1 MARRELR
8 GEGTARG
15 AALGTARVI
24 YPLDF
29 AVVSDPIARHE
40 VPGELARVET
50 AIARARAELD
60 AVRKRL
66 RGPLKREIG
75 EFVDAHALIL
85 DDAEFADGI
94 RTGIIEHRLNAEAAL
109 KAHRD
114 QLLEAFEAIDDAY
127 LRSRGEDVEQVIAR
141 VFAALKRGKPEPR
154 RARKTDT
161 GVILVAESIAP
172 DEIEAW
178 QHNGLAALIVTRASV
193 WSHAT
198 ILARALRVPMLV
210 ASPEIFDAIRDGDPL
225 LVDAD
230 AGLAIAHPDTLDL
243 TRLRERQR
251 ESERSARARARLRT
265 AETRTRDGLAIRLW
279 ANAEHDEDITR
290 ARRLGATGIGLYR
303 TEFLH
308 AGQGD
313 AGDEESQFRAYRE
326 AVLAMGGRPVTLRTL
341 DVGGDKTLGG
351 QHGSSGPH
359 SALGLRGLRLSLA
372 QPAAFSAQLRAML
385 RASAHGPVRI
395 LFPMVT
401 SIEEADRARAMVEA
415 CKAELDLAGL
425 RSGEVPLGAMIEVP
439 AAALVSDQLAANF
452 DFLALGSN
460 DLVQYTL
467 AADRNDAAVAACYD
481 PLHPAVLTL
490 MTMTIDNARRARRAL
505 TLCGELAADPRA
517 TALLVG
523 LGFTDLSV
531 HPNALL
537 EVRER
542 ILGLHAAALRK
553 RTRRLLASGEARSL
567 LDEVDG

>member
-1 MARRELR
+1 MPRRELR

-15 AALGTARVI
+15 AAQGTARVL

-40 VPGELARVET
+40 VPAELARVDA
-50 AIARARAELD
+50 AIGRARAELEQ
-60 AVRKRL
+60 VRRRL

-94 RTGIIEHRLNAEAAL
+94 RAGIVERRLNAEAAL

-114 QLLEAFEAIDDAY
+114 QLVEAFEAIDDPY
-127 LRSRGEDVEQVIAR
+127 LRSRGEDIEQVVAR
-141 VFAALKRGKPEPR
+141 VFAALKRGRPEPR
-154 RARKTDT
+154 RARAASG
-161 GVILVAESIAP
+161 GVVLVAESVAP
-172 DEIEAW
+172 DEIETW
-178 QHNGLAALIVTRASV
+178 QQEGLVALVVTRASV

-198 ILARALRVPMLV
+198 ILARALRVPMVV
-210 ASPEIFDAIRDGDPL
+210 ADPEVFDAIRDGDPV

-230 AGLAIAHPDTLDL
+230 AGLVIAEPDTLDL
-243 TRLRERQR
+243 SRLRERQR
-251 ESERSARARARLRT
+251 EKERSARARARLRT
-265 AETRTRDGLAIRLW
+265 ADTRTRDGLAIRLW
-279 ANAEHDEDITR
+279 ANAEHEDDLAL

-308 AGQGD
+308 AAHADG
-313 AGDEESQFRAYRE
+313 GDEETQFRAYRD

-341 DVGGDKTLGG
+341 DAGGDKGG
-351 QHGSSGPH
+351 GSAAGPGGAH
-359 SALGLRGLRLSLA
+359 PALGLRGLRLSLA
-372 QPAAFSAQLRAML
+372 QPAAFATQLRAML
-385 RASAHGPVRI
+385 RASAYGPVRI

-401 SIEEADRARAMVEA
+401 SLDEAARARAIVEA
-415 CKAELDLAGL
+415 CRAELDLAGV
-425 RSGEVPLGAMIEVP
+425 RVGEVPIGAMVEVP
-439 AAALVSDQLAANF
+439 AAALVSDRLAKAF

-481 PLHPAVLTL
+481 PLHPAVLAL
-490 MTMTIDNARRARRAL
+490 VTMTLDHARRARRPL
-505 TLCGELAADPRA
+505 TLCGELAADPRS

-523 LGFTDLSV
+523 LGFTDLSM
-531 HPNALL
+531 HPNAML

-542 ILGLHAAALRK
+542 VLGLHATALRK
-553 RTRRLLASGEARSL
+553 RVRRLVAAGEARSL
-567 LDEVDG
+567 VEEAGD

>member
-15 AALGTARVI
+15 AALGTARVL

-29 AVVSDPIARHE
+29 AVVSDPVARHE
-40 VPGELARVET
+40 VPAELARLDA
-50 AIARARAELD
+50 AIKRARAELEQ
-60 AVRKRL
+60 VRRRL

-85 DDAEFADGI
+85 EDADFASGI
-94 RTGIIEHRLNAEAAL
+94 RAGIVERRLNAEAAL

-114 QLLEAFEAIDDAY
+114 QLVEAFEAIDDPY
-127 LRSRGEDVEQVIAR
+127 LRSRGEDIEQVVAR
-141 VFAALKRGKPEPR
+141 IFAALKRGRSEPR
-154 RARKTDT
+154 RARAVLG
-161 GVILVAESIAP
+161 GVVLIAESIAP

-178 QHNGLAALIVTRASV
+178 QQEGLVALVVTRASV

-198 ILARALRVPMLV
+198 ILARALRVPMVV
-210 ASPEIFDAIRDGDPL
+210 ADPSVFDVIRDDDPV

-230 AGLAIAHPDTLDL
+230 AGLVIVEPDALDL
-243 TRLRERQR
+243 SRLRERQR
-251 ESERSARARARLRT
+251 EEARSARRRARLRT
-265 AETRTRDGLAIRLW
+265 ADTRTRDGLVIRLW
-279 ANAEHDEDITR
+279 ANAEHEDDLAL

-303 TEFLH
+303 TEFLYAAH
-308 AGQGD
+308 ADGS
-313 AGDEESQFRAYRE
+313 DEETQFRAYRD

-341 DVGGDKTLGG
+341 DIGGDKGG
-351 QHGSSGPH
+351 SAAGAGRAHP
-359 SALGLRGLRLSLA
+359 ALGLRGLRLSLA
-372 QPAAFSAQLRAML
+372 QPAAFATQLRAML
-385 RASAHGPVRI
+385 RASAYGPVRI

-401 SIEEADRARAMVEA
+401 SLDEAARARAIVEA
-415 CKAELDLAGL
+415 CRAELELAGARL
-425 RSGEVPLGAMIEVP
+425 GEVPIGAMIEVP
-439 AAALVSDQLAANF
+439 AAALIADRLAKAF

-481 PLHPAVLTL
+481 PLHPAVLAL
-490 MTMTIDNARRARRAL
+490 VTMTLDHARRARRPL

-517 TALLVG
+517 TALLIG
-523 LGFTDLSV
+523 LGFTDLSM

-542 ILGLHAAALRK
+542 VLGLHAAALRK
-553 RTRRLLASGEARSL
+553 RVRRLLAAGEARNL
-567 LDEVDG
+567 LDAIDH

>member
-15 AALGTARVI
+15 TALGTARIV

-29 AVVSDPIARHE
+29 AVVSDPVPRHE
-40 VPGELARVET
+40 VPAELARVDA
-50 AIARARAELD
+50 AIARARTELD
-60 AVRKRL
+60 VVRRRL

-85 DDAEFADGI
+85 DDAEFAEGI
-94 RTGIIEHRLNAEAAL
+94 RSGIVERRLNAEAAL

-114 QLLEAFEAIDDAY
+114 QLVAAFEAIDDPY
-127 LRSRGEDVEQVIAR
+127 LRSRGEDIEQVVAR
-141 VFAALKRGKPEPR
+141 VFAALKRGRPESR
-154 RARKTDT
+154 RTRAAT
-161 GVILVAESIAP
+161 GGVVLVAESVAP

-178 QHNGLAALIVTRASV
+178 QEEGLAALVVTRASV

-210 ASPEIFDAIRDGDPL
+210 AGPEVFDALRDGDPV

-230 AGLAIAHPDTLDL
+230 AGLLIAEPDTLDL
-243 TRLRERQR
+243 ARLRERQR
-251 ESERSARARARLRT
+251 ASERSARARARLRT

-279 ANAEHDEDITR
+279 ANAEQEEDIAL
-290 ARRLGATGIGLYR
+290 ARRLGAAGIGLYR

-308 AGQGD
+308 ADG
-313 AGDEESQFRAYRE
+313 GDEDSQYRAYRD

-341 DVGGDKTLGG
+341 DVGGDKGVSAHGG
-351 QHGSSGPH
+351 GHNP
-359 SALGLRGLRLSLA
+359 ALGLRGLRLSLA
-372 QPAAFSAQLRAML
+372 QPAAFAAQVRAML

-401 SIEEADRARAMVEA
+401 SLEEVARARAIVDA
-415 CKAELDLAGL
+415 CRAELLLA
-425 RSGEVPLGAMIEVP
+425 RVDFDDSTPIGAMIEVP
-439 AAALVSDQLAANF
+439 AAALVSDQLAREF
-452 DFLALGSN
+452 GFLALGSN

-467 AADRNDAAVAACYD
+467 AADRNDAAVAASYD
-481 PLHPAVLTL
+481 PLHPAVLAL
-490 MTMTIDNARRARRAL
+490 VTMTIEHARRARRAL

-523 LGFTDLSV
+523 LGFTDLSM

-542 ILGLHAAALRK
+542 VLGLHAAALRK
-553 RTRRLLASGEARSL
+553 RVRRLIAAGEARSL
-567 LDEVDG
+567 LDDDGH